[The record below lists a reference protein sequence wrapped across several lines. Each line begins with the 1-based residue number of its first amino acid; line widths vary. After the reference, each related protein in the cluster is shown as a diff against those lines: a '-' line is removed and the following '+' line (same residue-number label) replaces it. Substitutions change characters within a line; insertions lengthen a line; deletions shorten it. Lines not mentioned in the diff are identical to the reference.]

1 MNRNM
6 LYIVI
11 AILVVVVAVLGYN
24 YYQESQQTTGVEIN
38 MGKDGISIEKK

>member
-11 AILVVVVAVLGYN
+11 AILVVVVAVLGYK
-24 YYQESQQTTGVEIN
+24 YYQDSQQTTGVEIN